1 MRTTYQT
8 ESNLGRGP
16 SYRRMYTKT
25 RTGPEIELEHDTEI
39 ANKFDDVIQSDKLEH
54 IKPKKK
60 VLKEI
65 YDNTERKVLHN

>member
-1 MRTTYQT
+1 
-8 ESNLGRGP
+8 
-16 SYRRMYTKT
+16 MYTKT

-39 ANKFDDVIQSDKLEH
+39 TNKFDDVIQSDKLEH